1 MCGPGIEDP
10 EEKRKPINV
19 LQLFKLEKLE
29 IQVFS
34 TRERTVPSDSFK
46 VMFNPES
53 YTQSYENVF
62 NALQGI
68 NTSGRSAKY
77 SLSKPSDLSLK
88 LILDRTGA
96 TEYGLSSLMGALS
109 GTSKDVSQMV
119 QEFLELTAYMDGD
132 IHEPKFLT
140 IAWGNLN
147 FKCRLKSVTVNYTLF
162 DSGGIPLRAELD
174 TTFVADIDDKARLKQ
189 ENKNSPDLTHW
200 RIVRAHDT
208 LPLMC
213 EQIYGSA
220 DYVIKV
226 AKANKLN
233 DFRNL
238 VPGQELFFPPIQN
251 NK

>member
-1 MCGPGIEDP
+1 
-10 EEKRKPINV
+10 V

-29 IQVFS
+29 IQVFD
-34 TRERTVPSDSFK
+34 TRDRTSPSDTFK

-68 NTSGRSAKY
+68 NTSGRSARY

-88 LILDRTGA
+88 LILDSTGV
-96 TEYGLSSLMGALS
+96 TEYGLADAP
-109 GTSKDVSQMV
+109 KDVSKRV
-119 QEFLELTAYMDGD
+119 KEFLELTAYMDGD

-147 FKCRLKSVTVNYTLF
+147 FKCRLKSVTINYTLF
-162 DSGGIPLRAELD
+162 DNSGIPLRAELD
-174 TTFVADIDDKARLKQ
+174 TAFIADLDDKARLKQ

-220 DYVIKV
+220 AFVIQV

-238 VPGQELFFPPIQN
+238 VPGQELFFPPIK